1 MDDSHEIEC
10 PLCGSMFKQ
19 DSPWKKICL
28 KCYLKKKKKEGT
40 YQEREKPEPTKEY
53 IYVNRPMYSPP
64 IDPVMLKRLIQLC
77 HPDKHQGSEGSNIAT
92 RFLLEL
98 KSRQI

>member
-1 MDDSHEIEC
+1 
-10 PLCGSMFKQ
+10 MFKQ

-40 YQEREKPEPTKEY
+40 YQEREKPETKKEY

-77 HPDKHQGSEGSNIAT
+77 HPDKWNNSVASQEAT
-92 RFLLEL
+92 KWLLEQKKRL
-98 KSRQI
+98 N